1 VWCAIRNDPF
11 GSATDSLISATR
23 ALAGSGS
30 STTRSTP
37 EASASTSVSTVL
49 ASTFANQLALAT
61 LILIAIHALGRR
73 AIHRDTEPRDLDGEQ
88 RGLRDDEP
96 TSNIA

>member
-11 GSATDSLISATR
+11 GSAPDSLISATR

-37 EASASTSVSTVL
+37 EASASTSVST
-49 ASTFANQLALAT
+49 ASAPTFANQLALAT
-61 LILIAIHALGRR
+61 LILIATHALGRR
-73 AIHRDTEPRDLDGEQ
+73 AINRDTELRDLDGEQ
-88 RGLRDDEP
+88 KRPPGRRAD
-96 TSNIA
+96 I

>member
-11 GSATDSLISATR
+11 GSAPDSLISATR

-30 STTRSTP
+30 STTRSRP

-73 AIHRDTEPRDLDGEQ
+73 AINRDTEPRDLDGEQ
-88 RGLRDDEP
+88 RGLRDEP